1 MKKKGEEERQALFR
15 QALQGK
21 KIPVLTLDNKWYRLL
36 TEENRAEVSD
46 LEGQL
51 NDLLKRQG
59 KLNAETKDIKKLK
72 KKLMKDIV
80 SLADEAEQSPSK
92 ELTQKI
98 EQNKKLV
105 EECNERMEEYQ
116 DELME
121 LPREIEQMNFQLMLL
136 TMDCCYQT
144 MQENRG
150 FIQEIAEWVTQI
162 RVELK
167 KRLIRKQEME
177 QRNHAIYSY
186 MHDVFGAEVI
196 DIFDMQYMEN
206 MENMEYASPDEK
218 LSSREGNSEEEGQS
232 KEGSRSGEKNS
243 REALDNSE
251 EL

>member
-1 MKKKGEEERQALFR
+1 M
-15 QALQGK
+15 
-21 KIPVLTLDNKWYRLL
+21 
-36 TEENRAEVSD
+36 
-46 LEGQL
+46 
-51 NDLLKRQG
+51 KRQG

-206 MENMEYASPDEK
+206 MEYASPDEK